1 MILASIH
8 NTILQS
14 QGLGSLEKWTHT
26 YIHTHT
32 HTHTHRDRGM
42 SEGPR
47 RQRKQRPVARAETFR
62 TKDDVVLLDYNPKC
76 KVNIPTAIPM

>member
-26 YIHTHT
+26 HTHT
-32 HTHTHRDRGM
+32 HTDQGM

-47 RQRKQRPVARAETFR
+47 RQRKQHPVARAGTFR
-62 TKDDVVLLDYNPKC
+62 TEDVVVLLD
-76 KVNIPTAIPM
+76 

>member
-26 YIHTHT
+26 HTHT
-32 HTHTHRDRGM
+32 HT
-42 SEGPR
+42 
-47 RQRKQRPVARAETFR
+47 QIRACQ
-62 TKDDVVLLDYNPKC
+62 KDPGANENSTQWPELEHLEQK
-76 KVNIPTAIPM
+76 M

>member
-26 YIHTHT
+26 QIGVCQKDPGANENSAQWPELEHL
-32 HTHTHRDRGM
+32 
-42 SEGPR
+42 
-47 RQRKQRPVARAETFR
+47 KQ
-62 TKDDVVLLDYNPKC
+62 K
-76 KVNIPTAIPM
+76 MM